1 MDVWQKIIFIWIK
14 FHLPDKLDQRP
25 DIPKM
30 SQMLLVVFMN
40 LEHPEL
46 KKDREKLKQ
55 KKTPK
60 MKNTIEIDKEEER

>member
-1 MDVWQKIIFIWIK
+1 
-14 FHLPDKLDQRP
+14 
-25 DIPKM
+25 M